1 MIRQAMADADDETR
15 ALLASIW
22 AKRRGD
28 VLDRV
33 ALIQAAIATDHPTA
47 TERTEAARQ
56 AHMLAGS
63 AGTFGFPTAS
73 ERARSIELALES
85 GAPIDAG
92 LRATAAA
99 LHDELAGDPPA

>member
-1 MIRQAMADADDETR
+1 MADADAATR

-33 ALIQAAIATDHPTA
+33 ALIEAAIATDHPTP

-73 ERARSIELALES
+73 QRARTIELALEG
-85 GAPIDAG
+85 GAPVDAE
-92 LRATAAA
+92 LRAVAAA
-99 LHDELAGDPPA
+99 LREELEGDPP

>member
-1 MIRQAMADADDETR
+1 MADADEETR

-33 ALIQAAIATDHPTA
+33 ALIEAAIATDHPTDA
-47 TERTEAARQ
+47 ERTEAARQ

-73 ERARSIELALES
+73 EDARTIELALQS
-85 GAPIDAG
+85 GAPIDAA
-92 LRATAAA
+92 LRAIAVA
-99 LHDELAGDPPA
+99 LRDELAGDPTG

>member
-1 MIRQAMADADDETR
+1 MADADDETR

-33 ALIQAAIATDHPTA
+33 ALIEAAIATDHPTE

-73 ERARSIELALES
+73 ERARTIELTLES
-85 GAPIDAG
+85 GAPPDGA
-92 LRATAAA
+92 LRALAAA
-99 LHDELAGDPPA
+99 LREELEGDPP

>member
-1 MIRQAMADADDETR
+1 MSDGDEQTR

-33 ALIQAAIATDHPTA
+33 ALIEAALVNDAPTDV
-47 TERTEAARQ
+47 ERVEAARQ

-63 AGTFGFPTAS
+63 AGTFGFPRGS
-73 ERARSIELALES
+73 ELAREIEHALES
-85 GAPIDAG
+85 GAPVDAA
-92 LRATAAA
+92 LRATAVA
-99 LHDELAGDPPA
+99 LRGELSGEPSA